1 MIETTSRCI
10 ACITS
15 AAFRATGITED
26 DANNGKL
33 MFFSPSGSS
42 ILMQYENLIYQL
54 VILSDESDH
63 DWLNPSILRVRNFN
77 LGGEPS
83 DEAKKEITAI
93 WQKGLDA
100 WIRGGAD
107 KDNDAYLPTPLRNR
121 LSTLMKE
128 EIAALKKQNRH
139 HASA

>member
-1 MIETTSRCI
+1 MIESTSRCI
-10 ACITS
+10 ACITGT
-15 AAFRATGITED
+15 AFRVSGITED

-42 ILMQYENLIYQL
+42 IFMQYENLIYQL
-54 VILSDESDH
+54 VVLNDESEY

-83 DEAKKEITAI
+83 DEAKKGITAV
-93 WQKGLDA
+93 WQKGLDV
-100 WIRGGAD
+100 WVREVAD

-128 EIAALKKQNRH
+128 EIAALRKQKRH
-139 HASA
+139 RAGA

>member
-26 DANNGKL
+26 EANNGKL

-42 ILMQYENLIYQL
+42 IFMQHENLIYQL
-54 VILSDESDH
+54 FIVNDESDH
-63 DWLNPSILRVRNFN
+63 DWLNPNILRVRNFG

-93 WQKGLDA
+93 WQKGLDD
-100 WIRGGAD
+100 WIREVAE

-128 EIAALKKQNRH
+128 EIAALKKQKRH
-139 HASA
+139 RAGA